1 MINFYSVEY
10 MKIKYLKTGS
20 IWLCMRFFM
29 ASVLSQVLFQWNKLN
44 FNYSKLDT
52 LNIFEKKVYSQNGED
67 GIIEHIF
74 DIIGTET
81 KYFVEFGVEDGFECN
96 TRLLSKKRG
105 WRGLLMDG
113 DGGSNNIQREFV
125 SPKNIN
131 KLFAKYNVPKEFDLL
146 SIDIDSLDYYVWE
159 AIKPIYKPRVV
170 FVEYNSS
177 IAPDLSL
184 VVENEENFTW
194 DETNYFGASLAAL
207 RKLGLKKGYTLV
219 ACDKNGVNSFFVQTS
234 ILKSLRLSPLS
245 YDVIY
250 FPPGY
255 GMLKNGVRIGHRLS
269 QRQMKQL

>member
-170 FVEYNSS
+170 VVEYNSS